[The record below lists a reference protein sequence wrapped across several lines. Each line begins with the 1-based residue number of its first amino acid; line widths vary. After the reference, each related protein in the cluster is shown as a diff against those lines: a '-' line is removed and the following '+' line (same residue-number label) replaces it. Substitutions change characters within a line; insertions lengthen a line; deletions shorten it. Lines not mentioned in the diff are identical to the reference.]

1 MGKITLNTPQ
11 GAVNIL
17 IKGDKPDIEES
28 IKIAKRQKSW

>member
-17 IKGDKPDIEES
+17 IKGDKPDIEEYKNS
-28 IKIAKRQKSW
+28 